1 MTKIMTK
8 IFLLSLIISLFS
20 CKNNENID
28 TYLND
33 LHEKGELNGNV
44 LVTKDGKTLYEKS
57 FGYTDG
63 SKNTKLTMEYR
74 FNIGSIYKE
83 FPAVSI
89 MQLQE
94 KNLINLDDKI
104 SKYILELPNWSEEI
118 SVQNLLQYSSGLP
131 TIGWDVYF
139 NKGINVN
146 DNDILEELKSIKNLE
161 FEPGSDYL
169 YSNSNPILLIKIVE
183 NITKTTF
190 NRYLQENIFNV
201 YGMENTI
208 IKEQYPYKDRTL
220 MAIPFNADFKEDD
233 YKLSTKSLLFSSTA
247 RNMTNWFEGL
257 GDFKVINKKSVKK
270 LSKQAK
276 KGDNIQSPL
285 GYTAWENDKIIEH
298 SHHGST
304 ASYECVAR
312 RFKQDRITIVVLTN
326 QKHQNVFE
334 ISDKIYE
341 IIKKDK

>member
-1 MTKIMTK
+1 M
-8 IFLLSLIISLFS
+8 
-20 CKNNENID
+20 
-28 TYLND
+28 
-33 LHEKGELNGNV
+33 
-44 LVTKDGKTLYEKS
+44 
-57 FGYTDG
+57 
-63 SKNTKLTMEYR
+63 TMEYR

-131 TIGWDVYF
+131 TIGWDIYF
-139 NKGINVN
+139 SKGINVN

-201 YGMENTI
+201 YGW
-208 IKEQYPYKDRTL
+208 K
-220 MAIPFNADFKEDD
+220 
-233 YKLSTKSLLFSSTA
+233 
-247 RNMTNWFEGL
+247 
-257 GDFKVINKKSVKK
+257 
-270 LSKQAK
+270 
-276 KGDNIQSPL
+276 IQSL
-285 GYTAWENDKIIEH
+285 KNNIHI
-298 SHHGST
+298 
-304 ASYECVAR
+304 R
-312 RFKQDRITIVVLTN
+312 
-326 QKHQNVFE
+326 
-334 ISDKIYE
+334 
-341 IIKKDK
+341 